1 MENNL
6 YTWHNELMVAVEME
20 ELRRE
25 IENIRLLR
33 DAGLNNPGRI
43 ERALIVVGSFLAKYG
58 KNLRDNYTDP
68 HQAYQ
73 ITSGKLAS

>member
-6 YTWHNELMVAVEME
+6 YSWHNEVMVAVEME

-33 DAGLNNPGRI
+33 DAGLANPGWI
-43 ERALIVVGSFLAKYG
+43 ERVLIAVGSFLAKYG

-68 HQAYQ
+68 HQAYHL
-73 ITSGKLAS
+73 TSGKLAS

>member
-6 YTWHNELMVAVEME
+6 YSWHNEVMVAVEME

-33 DAGLNNPGRI
+33 DAGLANPGWI
-43 ERALIVVGSFLAKYG
+43 ERVLIAVGSLLAKYG

-73 ITSGKLAS
+73 MTSGKLAH